1 MYKRI
6 DYFVQNWNKIKN
18 FIFSYY
24 KFLILNLLNNLF
36 KYYTTFFSHIFK
48 LYNRIYWYWNMIWK
62 YLDRYEPIILM
73 LASRKENNSI
83 TYSTGI
89 ICSTVFEI
97 RLLDFTRTPGSRN
110 LRIRGIYIL
119 IDRTVASISVFVIEH
134 ICMHVPIHVQPLLQR
149 EPAVSTDARYES
161 EKEQGLGGGGGGNKG
176 GECARKG

>member
-1 MYKRI
+1 
-6 DYFVQNWNKIKN
+6 
-18 FIFSYY
+18 
-24 KFLILNLLNNLF
+24 
-36 KYYTTFFSHIFK
+36 
-48 LYNRIYWYWNMIWK
+48 
-62 YLDRYEPIILM
+62 M

-97 RLLDFTRTPGSRN
+97 RLLDFTRTPRSRN

-161 EKEQGLGGGGGGNKG
+161 EKEQGLGGGGGGETREGSVREKDRNREK
-176 GECARKG
+176 EEVRRTCAFFSTAMAIN

>member
-1 MYKRI
+1 
-6 DYFVQNWNKIKN
+6 
-18 FIFSYY
+18 
-24 KFLILNLLNNLF
+24 
-36 KYYTTFFSHIFK
+36 
-48 LYNRIYWYWNMIWK
+48 
-62 YLDRYEPIILM
+62 M
-73 LASRKENNSI
+73 LASRKASKENNSI

-149 EPAVSTDARYES
+149 EPAVSTDAWYES
-161 EKEQGLGGGGGGNKG
+161 EKEQGLGGNKG